1 MIVMRIDEKKKKSRI
16 FKIITNNVDLI
27 MTE

>member
-1 MIVMRIDEKKKKSRI
+1 MIIMRNAEEKKKRSI

>member
-1 MIVMRIDEKKKKSRI
+1 MIIMRNAEEKKKCRI
-16 FKIITNNVDLI
+16 LKIITNNVDLI

>member
-1 MIVMRIDEKKKKSRI
+1 MIVMRIDEKKKKCRI